1 MNLQLVA
8 AGLQNGVAYA
18 LMALA
23 LVVVY
28 KTARVLN
35 FAQGTLSGL
44 GGFLTWWF
52 LNRASLPWPLA
63 ALAALVATALIG
75 LLLERIAVRP
85 ILSSGLFAVVVAT
98 LAADIFLTN
107 ATERIFGTTPLP
119 LPPPLTGLAID
130 VPGLRVTTWTVVIIV
145 IGGLTLLGT
154 STLVNRTELGLAM
167 RAYAEDPL
175 AATLM
180 GVPVGTVSRATWV
193 LSAVVGAVA
202 GILLAPV
209 LFVEVGYMNG
219 VFIGGFTAAILGGF
233 TSFSGAV
240 AGGLLFG
247 LIDSLAIRYA
257 PGPLIAM
264 LPLLIV
270 LAVLLL
276 RPEGLFTRARRVQ
289 RV

>member
-1 MNLQLVA
+1 
-8 AGLQNGVAYA
+8 
-18 LMALA
+18 MALA

-44 GGFLTWWF
+44 GGYLTWLF
-52 LNRASLPWPLA
+52 VNRLSLPWPLA
-63 ALAALVATALIG
+63 ALGALAGAALIG
-75 LLLERIAVRP
+75 LVLERVAVRP

-98 LAADIFLTN
+98 LAVDAFLLN
-107 ATERIFGTTPLP
+107 ATGRLFGTTPLP
-119 LPPPLTGLAID
+119 LPPPLPGLAISL
-130 VPGLRVTTWTVVIIV
+130 PGLRVTSWSLVVIGV
-145 IGGLTLLGT
+145 GAVTLVAT

-167 RAYAEDPL
+167 RAFAEDPY
-175 AATLM
+175 ASTLM
-180 GVPVGTVSRATWV
+180 GVPRGTVSRATWV

-202 GILLAPV
+202 GILLGPI
-209 LFVEVGYMNG
+209 LFLEVGYMNG

-233 TSFSGAV
+233 TSFAGAV

-247 LIDSLAIRYA
+247 LIDALAVRYA

-264 LPLLIV
+264 LPLLLV

-276 RPEGLFTRARRVQ
+276 RPQGLFTRTRRVE

>member
-1 MNLQLVA
+1 
-8 AGLQNGVAYA
+8 
-18 LMALA
+18 MALA

-35 FAQGTLSGL
+35 FAQGTMAGL
-44 GGFLTWWF
+44 GGFLTWAF
-52 LNRASLPWPLA
+52 VNRVGLPWPLA
-63 ALAALVATALIG
+63 ALAALAVAMLVG
-75 LLLERIAVRP
+75 LVLERVAVRP
-85 ILSSGLFAVVVAT
+85 VLSSGLFAVVVVT
-98 LAADIFLTN
+98 LAADAFLTN
-107 ATERIFGTTPLP
+107 ATERVFGTTPLP

-130 VPGLRVTTWTVVIIV
+130 LPGLRVTTWTVVVVVVGAIALAV
-145 IGGLTLLGT
+145 T
-154 STLVNRTELGLAM
+154 SWLVNRTELGLAM
-167 RAYAEDPL
+167 RAFAEDPL

-180 GVPVGTVSRATWV
+180 GVPVKTVSRATWV
-193 LSAVVGAVA
+193 LATAVGAVA
-202 GILLAPV
+202 GILLAPI

-247 LIDSLAIRYA
+247 LVDSLAIRYA

-264 LPLLIV
+264 LPLLLV

-276 RPEGLFTRARRVQ
+276 RPQGLFTRARRVE